1 MSELG
6 KRWSEACVKGIR
18 GKKFILRNFV
28 FIFKWTYIFKKKK
41 KKNPQGF
48 PWSLSIWF
56 CCTGY
61 SKDRL
66 RLPPENLPIERA
78 ACYYYPRQGVSSS
91 KILPKGSELQ
101 QTRIK
106 ALGHAV
112 STVPPRVLGNGC
124 KPSLSLTFKSSH
136 TCFIPN
142 CLDQTHFLLTYLF
155 WECII
160 QYFCFGSIIFFHFVA
175 LLSHFK
181 HKFTKQSW
189 HLIPGSVQGTTDL
202 Q

>member
-6 KRWSEACVKGIR
+6 KRWSEAYVKGEKNYS
-18 GKKFILRNFV
+18 KKFCVYFQITLTSLKQN
-28 FIFKWTYIFKKKK
+28 KT
-41 KKNPQGF
+41 KNPQGF
-48 PWSLSIWF
+48 PWSLRTWF

-61 SKDRL
+61 SKDRP
-66 RLPPENLPIERA
+66 RLSPENLPTERA
-78 ACYYYPRQGVSSS
+78 ACYYYPEQGVSSS
-91 KILPKGSELQ
+91 RILPMGSELQ

-112 STVPPRVLGNGC
+112 PTVPPRVLGNGC
-124 KPSLSLTFKSSH
+124 KPSLSSTFKSSH

-160 QYFCFGSIIFFHFVA
+160 QYFCFGNIIFFHFVA

-181 HKFTKQSW
+181 HKFTKQTW